1 MKRDKNLEKIAD
13 KSIENMLSDDFHAK
27 LMNEY
32 DNKPVKSGD
41 ALKKVR
47 LIAMFSSLCI
57 VVILAVIIPCCI
69 WLWNAQGDDDT
80 VPEKYYS
87 CDDELSVD
95 AVLDDVNAAL
105 AGYRIKPDYVTS
117 ITFVKDSVSGDGL
130 YYIVEMQDGFTTCR
144 IDFVINPNYRYI
156 EETTVETVSAGDL
169 EIDCRKKTNYEEEY
183 AIYTHT
189 VYGET
194 VIGNTRVY
202 FKVYDT
208 FTEGIDDG
216 FEEFV
221 QNIFIKT
228 DE

>member
-1 MKRDKNLEKIAD
+1 MKRNKDIEKIAD
-13 KSIENMLSDDFHAK
+13 KSIENLLSDDFHAK

-32 DNKPVKSGD
+32 DKKSGKSGD

-47 LIAMFSSLCI
+47 LKVLFSSLCI
-57 VVILAVIIPCCI
+57 VVILAVIIPCGI
-69 WLWNAQGDDDT
+69 WLWNTHGSDDT
-80 VPEKYYS
+80 VSEKYYS

-95 AVLDDVNAAL
+95 AGLDDVNAVL
-105 AGYRIKPDYVTS
+105 DGYSIKPDYVTA

-130 YYIVEMQDGFTTCR
+130 YYIVEMQNGFTTCR
-144 IDFVINPNYRYI
+144 IDLVVNPYYGYI
-156 EETTVETVSAGDL
+156 EKVTDETVRAGDL
-169 EIDCRKKTNYEEEY
+169 EIDCRRITNYEEEY

-202 FKVYDT
+202 FNVYDT
-208 FTEGIDDG
+208 FTDGEDDG

-221 QNIFIKT
+221 QDIFMKT